1 MKLCIIFVG
10 MKKLYT
16 PSDESELVFLK
27 SFLDAEGVPYYVMN
41 ENFGSLYSGVYVSN
55 FNAKTIMVPDD
66 VFEEAKEFIRSV
78 NEDAVFEDERG
89 GDGVTGEQE
98 HRKPG
103 VLDSLLD
110 FLSFRWLQ
118 SGSGRRDRDRD

>member
-1 MKLCIIFVG
+1 MR
-10 MKKLYT
+10 KLYT

-27 SFLDAEGVPYYVMN
+27 SFLEAEGVRYYVMN

-66 VFEEAKEFIRSV
+66 VFEEAKELIRSL

-89 GDGVTGEQE
+89 GDDGTGGQE
-98 HRKPG
+98 YPQSG
-103 VLDSLLD
+103 VLDSLAA
-110 FLSFRWLQ
+110 FLSFKWLKG
-118 SGSGRRDRDRD
+118 GSGRRGGDKS

>member
-1 MKLCIIFVG
+1 

-66 VFEEAKEFIRSV
+66 VFEEAKELIRSV

-89 GDGVTGEQE
+89 DDDVTGEQE
-98 HRKPG
+98 YRKPG

-110 FLSFRWLQ
+110 FLTFRWLQ
-118 SGSGRRDRDRD
+118 SGSGRRDRDKD